1 MKQGPGL
8 MQPSVGL
15 SWQACVSEPYSPGT
29 PVQSPGV
36 KQEFEWPSVEWDD
49 TVIDLDLQHDLLV
62 DWYSGSEEESSGCSD
77 SSEDEYEWDD
87 SGEPPAR
94 SEASSSLHAQWFIN
108 VKNQSDP

>member
-1 MKQGPGL
+1 